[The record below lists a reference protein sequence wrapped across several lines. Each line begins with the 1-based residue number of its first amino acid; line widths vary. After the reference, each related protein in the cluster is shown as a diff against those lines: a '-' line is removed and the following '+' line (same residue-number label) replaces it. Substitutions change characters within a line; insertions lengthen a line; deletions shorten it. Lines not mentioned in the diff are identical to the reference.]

1 LTITTNDIIFVS
13 KYHFM
18 SYNKNIDEY
27 SSYANEP
34 AVAYISK
41 PQYTSSADL
50 MVVRN
55 ARSGLKTGYFYFLGE
70 KMDLS
75 ISDLAKILNVSLR
88 TLQRYLPDH
97 LLDTDA
103 SAKVIQLSLLNQHG
117 LEVFGTQESFNSWLK
132 APVMDL
138 DYQTPLSLLDTP
150 FGFELVHHILGR
162 IEHGVFA

>member
-1 LTITTNDIIFVS
+1 MSSS
-13 KYHFM
+13 KN
-18 SYNKNIDEY
+18 SNEY
-27 SSYANEP
+27 SSYASEP
-34 AVAYISK
+34 AVAYISN
-41 PQYTSSADL
+41 PRYTSSADL
-50 MVVRN
+50 MVVRH
-55 ARSGLKTGYFYFLGE
+55 ARSGLKTGYFYFLGH

-88 TLQRYLPDH
+88 TLQRYLPDQ

-117 LEVFGTQESFNSWLK
+117 VEVFGTQESFNLWLK

-138 DYQTPLSLLDTP
+138 EYQTPLSLLDTP
-150 FGFELVHHILGR
+150 FGFDLVHQILGR